1 MALDRSIL
9 DPATGLPKLPDGYAW
24 QLDRSRYY
32 EDQIHVHIVA
42 RKYKDFFERLGD
54 SIGKL
59 FGVKPDLWMSVGHPL
74 DRLGTYCAPTD
85 KDVLNTTMA
94 IYHKVTNLLEDLE
107 SIDRLVG
114 TYPPKSIIS

>member
-9 DPATGLPKLPDGYAW
+9 DPSTGLPKLPDGYAW

-32 EDQIHVHIVA
+32 DDQIYVHIVA

-59 FGVKPDLWMSVGHPL
+59 FGVEPDCWMGTGHPL
-74 DRLGTYCAPTD
+74 DSLSIYCAPTD
-85 KDVLNTTMA
+85 KDVLKATVEIYNKATT
-94 IYHKVTNLLEDLE
+94 LLEDLE
-107 SIDRLVG
+107 SIDRLIG